1 MVGAILLAL
10 GCNHGAFTEVTPS
23 ARPVSLYAR
32 LPIRF
37 EENRGQAH
45 TRAQFLARGIGYSLF
60 LSSTE
65 AVLKLRGKS
74 ATLPIAYPARKYS
87 VLRMRLDG
95 ANPTAR
101 AVGIDEL
108 PGRDNYFIGSD
119 RTRWRTDVATFAGVK
134 VRDAYPGIDVIYRG
148 TEGRLEYDFAIAR
161 AADPNRIQLSIDGAN
176 RLSIDSNGD
185 VDIETSSGSVVQ
197 KAPVIYQISQGAKRI
212 VSGGYVM
219 RDPHTVGFAIGAYD
233 RRLPLV
239 IDPLLSYASY
249 LGGSLIDFGAAI
261 AVDSSGEA
269 IITGYTDSADFP
281 ITSGAFQPSLFE
293 APGGADDVFIS
304 KINAAGTA
312 LIYSTYAGGGNE
324 DEGTAVA
331 VDAAGNA
338 YVAGYTMSPDYP
350 VTVGAFQPSFSGT
363 KSAFVTAL
371 DQNGGLIYSTFLN
384 GSATSSAAGIA
395 ADATGNAFVAGVTT
409 STDFPVTAGAY
420 QTSLDASSGEPR
432 ATFVTKLNPTGTALE
447 YSTYLGPPN
456 YMAANAIGLDAA
468 GNAYVAGTMYGEGNA
483 GGVTCPPNNIDCG
496 FVAKLDRIGAML
508 DFSTMLNLKD
518 GGYTEPLS
526 IAIDSKGGSHTVGNF
541 GVSGEHSGFLEN
553 LDSGGRTLNVVNLS
567 NALSPNA
574 IALGGWG
581 NIFIAGTVF
590 GDNLTTTPGAFQPD
604 DAGSVNAFLNEYDPS
619 GTSTLYSTYL
629 GGSDQGEAFGVAVDR
644 SGNAYMTGYTQSSDF
659 PVTPGALQSSH
670 GGGISHAGTLDAF
683 VARIVPSP
691 ALSPTPTATA
701 TLTPTPTPKPTM
713 SATVTLTSTP
723 TAVRTPLPTRVPS
736 PSITPTAVPTTSEIP
751 TPTPIPPP
759 LESIDVAPNP
769 VDFPSLKAGRMRA
782 SRFVSVSNPK
792 RNKVPVTVMS
802 LALGSTSGAGAPIDF
817 ALDASRS
824 TCKPGA
830 RLPAGRS
837 CKVAVTF
844 APRSEGLKQNT
855 LTVNADPGDI
865 AKVIQLHGVGK

>member
-1 MVGAILLAL
+1 M
-10 GCNHGAFTEVTPS
+10 
-23 ARPVSLYAR
+23 
-32 LPIRF
+32 
-37 EENRGQAH
+37 
-45 TRAQFLARGIGYSLF
+45 RAQFFARGFGYSLF
-60 LSSTE
+60 LTSTE

-74 ATLPIAYPARKYS
+74 PTLPIAHPARRYS
-87 VLRMRLDG
+87 ALRIRLDD

-101 AVGIDEL
+101 AIGIDEL
-108 PGRDNYFIGSD
+108 PGRNNYFVGSD

-134 VRDAYPGIDVIYRG
+134 VRDVYPGIDVIYRG
-148 TEGRLEYDFAIAR
+148 TEGRLEYDFAIAPG
-161 AADPNRIQLSIDGAN
+161 ADPNRIRLSIDGAS

-185 VDIETSSGSVVQ
+185 VDIETSNGSVVQ

-219 RDPHTVGFAIGAYD
+219 RDAHTAGFAIGPYD

-261 AVDSSGEA
+261 TVDSSGEA

-281 ITSGAFQPSLFE
+281 ITAGAFQPSLFE

-304 KINAAGTA
+304 KINAAGTS
-312 LIYSTYAGGGNE
+312 LLYSTYAGGSDE

-338 YVAGYTMSPDYP
+338 YIAGYTMSPDYP
-350 VTVGAFQPSFSGT
+350 VTVGAFQPTFSGT

-395 ADATGNAFVAGVTT
+395 ADAIGNAFVTGVTT
-409 STDFPVTAGAY
+409 SSDFPVTAGAY
-420 QTSLDASSGEPR
+420 QTSLDTSSGEQR
-432 ATFVTKLNPTGTALE
+432 AAFVTKLNPTGTALE

-456 YMAANAIGLDAA
+456 YMAANAIGLDGT

-483 GGVTCPPNNIDCG
+483 GGVTCPANNIDCE
-496 FVAKLDRIGAML
+496 FVARLDPIGAML

-526 IAIDSKGGSHTVGNF
+526 IAIDSNGGSHVVGNF
-541 GVSGEHSGFLEN
+541 GVSGGHSGFLEN
-553 LDSGGRTLNVVNLS
+553 LDSGGRTLNVVNFS

-574 IALGGWG
+574 IALGPSG
-581 NIFIAGTVF
+581 NIFVAGTVF
-590 GDNLTTTPGAFQPD
+590 GDNLTTTPGAFQPA
-604 DAGSVNAFLNEYDPS
+604 DAGSVNAFLNEYDSS
-619 GTSTLYSTYL
+619 GNSTLYSTYL
-629 GGSDQGEAFGVAVDR
+629 GGSDQDEAFGVAVDP
-644 SGNAYMTGYTQSSDF
+644 SGNAYVTGYTQSSDF
-659 PVTPGALQSSH
+659 PVTPDALQSIH
-670 GGGISHAGTLDAF
+670 GGGITHAGTLDAF

-701 TLTPTPTPKPTM
+701 TLTPTPTSKPTM
-713 SATVTLTSTP
+713 SATATFSSTP

-736 PSITPTAVPTTSEIP
+736 PSITPTAVPTTSETP

-759 LESIDVAPNP
+759 VGSIDAAPNP
-769 VDFPSLKAGRMRA
+769 LDFHSLKTGRLSA
-782 SRFVSVSNPK
+782 SIFVNVSNPK
-792 RNKVPVTVMS
+792 RSKVPVTVMS
-802 LALGSTSGAGAPIDF
+802 VALSSGSGAGAPVDF
-817 ALDASRS
+817 VLDASRS
-824 TCKPGA
+824 TCKPGLL
-830 RLPAGRS
+830 LPAGKN
-837 CKVAVTF
+837 CQVAIAF
-844 APRSEGLKQNT
+844 APRSEGLKRDT
-855 LTVNADPGDI
+855 LMVNAAPGGI
-865 AKVIQLHGVGK
+865 AKVVSVLGVGK